1 MAGVVELK
9 PIGVVVDGL
18 PRPGEGPRPS
28 TRLAVVGV
36 IRVYDEYVE
45 GLRGLEEYSHAIILY
60 WMHEAREA
68 RLKLCPWGD
77 ERLPEVGV
85 FATRFPSR
93 PNPIGLSVVEVLSVD
108 PPLLRVKGLDAW
120 PGSPVL
126 DIKPYDYYDIVRKP
140 RVPDW
145 FERRWREWRARKR
158 YDEVAPWMGPC
169 EC

>member
-9 PIGVVVDGL
+9 PIGVVVEGL
-18 PRPGEGPRPS
+18 PRPGEGPRPP

-60 WMHEAREA
+60 WMHEAGEA
-68 RLKLCPWGD
+68 RLRLRPWGD

-93 PNPIGLSVVEVLSVD
+93 PNPIGLSVVEILEVD

-126 DIKPYDYYDIVRKP
+126 DIKPYDYYDIVKRP
-140 RVPDW
+140 RVPRW
-145 FERRWREWRARKR
+145 FEERWREWRARKK

-169 EC
+169 GC

>member
-1 MAGVVELK
+1 VADVIELR
-9 PIGVVVDGL
+9 PIGVVLEGL
-18 PRPGEGPRPS
+18 PRPGEGVKPP

-36 IRVYDEYVE
+36 IRVYDDYAE
-45 GLRGLEEYSHAIILY
+45 GLKGLEGYSHAIILY
-60 WMHEAREA
+60 WMHEAGEA
-68 RLKLCPWGD
+68 RLRLHPWGD
-77 ERLPEVGV
+77 ESLPEVGV

-93 PNPIGLSVVEVLSVD
+93 PNPIGLSVVEILGVD
-108 PPLLRVKGLDAW
+108 PPLLRVKGLNAW

-126 DIKPYDYYDIVRKP
+126 DIKPYDYYDIVKKP
-140 RVPDW
+140 RVPEW